1 MEQKKSTIYFGID
14 LGTTNSVISWGVPNP
29 TTGFNPNVIP
39 VNMQLERNKVTQS
52 ELLPSCVYFAEDGTP
67 TVGPYARTMIR
78 TQEQAVVKSIKSDM
92 GRSKQFDFHDITYT
106 PAEISRFILKM
117 LADGAETQLGFRPK
131 DVVITVPA
139 SFTHDQRE
147 ATLKAAE
154 LAGFQTDGDILLD
167 EPHAA
172 LYAFVNTPGA
182 KVLIDFTAPKLVM
195 VFDLGGGTLDVSL
208 HEISEGQNQQ
218 LDIGNVST
226 ARYSQIGGDDFDKLL
241 ADHFLKIYS
250 DRLPHSLDEIRMGLV
265 KKAFQEY
272 AEEAKTD
279 LGTQFQTRIA
289 AFGSEPDPTTVKT
302 EVLQTPFEDRVFQ
315 YELTLN
321 EYEQIIE
328 PLLANHLNLNSVNE
342 IDRLHFDDDNIIYP
356 ILDVLAKA
364 KKKRGVLPQI
374 DAVLLN
380 GGMTKLRVI
389 RKRLET
395 FFGPDIRMLEAGDPD
410 KAVALGAAYY
420 HYDVASGT
428 GRYQNKP
435 RILPDT
441 IGLEIAGGTVIPLVE
456 AGTTLPSL
464 PKVYDKLEAKAGANH
479 IELPFYSGRRGD
491 TKPPNRKLLVQRVQF
506 GKPLSK
512 DEPIII
518 QMQVDEKGILNV
530 DGWLKTEPDQRFTAT
545 VGSTQ
550 QEETIPA
557 ASEKEEK
564 QPPSIPQREVYTLN
578 VKNELSTLRQR
589 LSSYTRQYDVYRRR
603 SIMDQ
608 ITNQETRIVGADNAE
623 DFIPPLIKNVTSSRE
638 RFGKERMTIL
648 LGMLATKSKQN
659 NRDSLYDIFDV
670 AMEMSNPEDV
680 SRREAAYVNSVI
692 TQAIVTI
699 GKTKLP
705 SAEGHLLHF
714 LGEDMPIS
722 VRQSAIY
729 AIGKC
734 CQGINV
740 VKHLEPLIQSQDDS
754 VRIAVNWALGKIGRR
769 ERENPLPIAELNSV
783 ISQLSTKLWAEP
795 HDQAKQNNIY
805 ALGEI
810 CDRRSRD
817 LTECVT
823 TQTAGQ
829 VLELL
834 GTFQSA
840 EIGTSLSDLGRIRSI
855 APLQQRANLAIRMIK
870 GEKLSAEEERS
881 LLKIREDD

>member
-1 MEQKKSTIYFGID
+1 MELKKPTIYFGID

-29 TTGFNPNVIP
+29 TTGFNPSVIP
-39 VNMQLERNKVTQS
+39 VNMQLERAQVTQN

-67 TVGPYARTMIR
+67 IVGPYARTMIR
-78 TQEQAVVKSIKSDM
+78 TQEKAVVKSIKSDM
-92 GRSKQFDFHDITYT
+92 GRSTQFDFHSTTYT
-106 PAEISRFILKM
+106 PAQISRFILKM

-139 SFTHDQRE
+139 SFNHDQRA
-147 ATLKAAE
+147 ATLEAAE
-154 LAGFQTDGDILLD
+154 LAEFQITDDILLD

-172 LYAFVNTPGA
+172 LYAFINRPSA
-182 KVLIDFTAPKLVM
+182 EVLIDFESPKLVM

-208 HEISEGQNQQ
+208 HKISYGQSQQ
-218 LDIGNVST
+218 LDIRNVST

-241 ADHFLKIYS
+241 ADHFLEDYS
-250 DRLPHSLDEIRMGLV
+250 DRLPDNLDEIQMGLV
-265 KKAFQEY
+265 KRAFQEY
-272 AEEAKTD
+272 AEQAKTE
-279 LGTQFQTRIA
+279 LGTQFQNRIA
-289 AFGSEPDPTTVKT
+289 ALGSEPDPTTIKT

-315 YELTLN
+315 YELTLS
-321 EYEQIIE
+321 EYEGIID

-342 IDRLHFDDDNIIYP
+342 IDTLPFNDDNIIYP
-356 ILDVLAKA
+356 ILDVLDKA
-364 KKKRGVLPQI
+364 EKKLGVLPQI

-395 FFGPDIRMLEAGDPD
+395 FFGPDIRILEAGDPD

-420 HYDVASGT
+420 HYDVVSNT

-456 AGTTLPSL
+456 AGTALPSP
-464 PKVYDKLEAKAGANH
+464 PKLYDKLEAKVGANH
-479 IELPFYSGRRGD
+479 IELPFYSGRRSD
-491 TKPPNRKLLVQRVQF
+491 TKPPNRKLLVQKVRF

-512 DEPIII
+512 DEPVII

-530 DGWLKTEPDQRFTAT
+530 DGWLKTEPNQRFTAT
-545 VGSTQ
+545 IGSTQ
-550 QEETIPA
+550 QEETEPA
-557 ASEKEEK
+557 AGQKEEK
-564 QPPSIPQREVYTLN
+564 QPSSIRHREVYTLN
-578 VKNELSTLRQR
+578 VKNELNALRKR
-589 LSSYTRQYDVYRRR
+589 LSSYTRQYDVFRRR

-623 DFIPPLIKNVTSSRE
+623 DFTAPLIKNVTSSRE

-648 LGMLATKSKQN
+648 LGMLAAKPKKN
-659 NRDSLYDIFDV
+659 KGDSLYDICEA
-670 AMEMSNPEDV
+670 AMEMSKPEDV

-705 SAEGHLLHF
+705 IAEGHLLHF
-714 LGEDMPIS
+714 LEEDMPIS

-740 VKHLEPLIQSQDDS
+740 VKHLQPLIQSQDDS

-769 ERENPLPIAELNSV
+769 ERENPLPIVELNSV
-783 ISQLSTKLWAEP
+783 ISQLSTKLWGEP
-795 HDQAKQNNIY
+795 HDQAKQNNVY

-823 TQTAGQ
+823 DQTAGQ

-834 GTFQSA
+834 GTFQNS
-840 EIGTSLSDLGRIRSI
+840 EIGTSLSDLGRIRTI